1 MSGPI
6 GTSQLMYSAAAGD
19 FYSYQIANSLRN
31 SAAQNGTLKFTAGT
45 PSSTD
50 VMTFAC
56 WFKRHTPN
64 ETDSAANNIITTGTG
79 GGNYFFIA
87 FGNQFHGENA
97 GGNQGGGYLLSHEK
111 FRDPSAWYHLI
122 FRVDTSQG
130 TQFDRIRVY
139 INGQQLGLDTIGGSA
154 AWRNQTMITNT
165 TQNEDFSYFNADGL
179 VQAIGGL
186 SGKGHG
192 TEGADLTIADVQFF
206 DGQSYYSELGETKNG
221 VWIPKDPSGLTFGNN
236 GYWLKFADSSSIG
249 TDSSGNG
256 NDFTVA
262 NFAAHD
268 VLLDSPTFGSSSSG
282 NFPTINPLFKHEDI
296 VLSEANLQHATS
308 TNQRAVMCN
317 IQLPKTGSWYW
328 EHFSKAFHYPTDHE
342 LHGIGINV
350 QSVNIDGTDRG
361 GRSTGITYASNQGK
375 KFVESDSGAT
385 YGASW

>member
-45 PSSTD
+45 PTSTD

-221 VWIPKDPSGLTFGNN
+221 VWIPKDPSWT
-236 GYWLKFADSSSIG
+236 
-249 TDSSGNG
+249 
-256 NDFTVA
+256 
-262 NFAAHD
+262 
-268 VLLDSPTFGSSSSG
+268 
-282 NFPTINPLFKHEDI
+282 
-296 VLSEANLQHATS
+296 
-308 TNQRAVMCN
+308 
-317 IQLPKTGSWYW
+317 
-328 EHFSKAFHYPTDHE
+328 HFW
-342 LHGIGINV
+342 
-350 QSVNIDGTDRG
+350 Q
-361 GRSTGITYASNQGK
+361 
-375 KFVESDSGAT
+375 
-385 YGASW
+385 